1 MKTKRLLSLLM
12 TLALCLCLLPTAAA
26 LADEES
32 IAEIM
37 ECIGRDKD
45 GIRVCRQAVDSGM
58 PDITGTNTGSNANT
72 NTNTDNINPDS
83 KIKCSI
89 RKTPP

>member
-1 MKTKRLLSLLM
+1 MAKALLAHKII
-12 TLALCLCLLPTAAA
+12 LANIVKLSI
-26 LADEES
+26 EEFSDYS